1 MHAWPGIEEAEE
13 KHWSEDVRLRIAR
26 MRSKD
31 KRGALAICGVFCVET
46 PFVYVKDQKY
56 FRGNDDDTHAQYEK

>member
-1 MHAWPGIEEAEE
+1 MRALELGGCAQ
-13 KHWSEDVRLRIAR
+13 KTNVQHWQSVPF
-26 MRSKD
+26 
-31 KRGALAICGVFCVET
+31 FCVET